1 MPNDQ
6 ITITQDS
13 YVILWSPH
21 RKQFHIETVA
31 DRLQRNRRIFKLG
44 KPEGDFIALAY
55 ANSHEDALA
64 IQKRYESERQV
75 CLSDQTG

>member
-6 ITITQDS
+6 ITMTQDS
-13 YVILWSPH
+13 YVVLWSPH

-55 ANSHEDALA
+55 ANSPEDALA
-64 IQKRYESERQV
+64 IQRKYELERQV

>member
-1 MPNDQ
+1 MPNDK

-13 YVILWSPH
+13 YVVLWSPH
-21 RKQFHIETVA
+21 RKQFHVETVA

-55 ANSHEDALA
+55 ANSHEEALA